1 MNARPALS
9 TGGSQRGYLIPI
21 GGAEEKEIHPV
32 ILRRYVELCGGNKA
46 NIVVIPTASRLA
58 DTGSLYV
65 ELFEKIHFFCAHW
78 NFIKCLPAFTQ
89 NYF

>member
-65 ELFEKIHFFCAHW
+65 ELFEKIHFF
-78 NFIKCLPAFTQ
+78 
-89 NYF
+89 